1 MMKELRSALG
11 VTQEILSILGILEN
25 FPEKL
30 IFRLRRRSAI
40 NGAKEETM
48 HFNNSQVKG
57 KETERESIRGKKTLG
72 EVTICYKNCMVSKG
86 TKKKILSLKCYI
98 HHWA

>member
-1 MMKELRSALG
+1 MKELRSALG

-30 IFRLRRRSAI
+30 IFRLRRHSAI

-57 KETERESIRGKKTLG
+57 KETERALVSG
-72 EVTICYKNCMVSKG
+72 ERR
-86 TKKKILSLKCYI
+86 L
-98 HHWA
+98 